1 MKKIFINKSILK
13 LNYFQLKILVEE
25 YKGNLFQYTKNE
37 KENAKRVLKVLT
49 RYLLRIQKKEK
60 IETLTEMKNRT
71 IEKYKKKDII

>member
-25 YKGNLFQYTKNE
+25 YKQNLFQYTKNE
-37 KENAKRVLKVLT
+37 KENAKRVLKVLM

-71 IEKYKKKDII
+71 IDKYKKEE

>member
-25 YKGNLFQYTKNE
+25 YKQNLFQYTKNE
-37 KENAKRVLKVLT
+37 KENAKKVLKVLM

-60 IETLTEMKNRT
+60 IEILTEMKNRT
-71 IEKYKKKDII
+71 IDKYKKEE

>member
-25 YKGNLFQYTKNE
+25 YKQNLFQYTKNE
-37 KENAKRVLKVLT
+37 KENAKRVLKVLM

-60 IETLTEMKNRT
+60 IEILTEMKNRT
-71 IEKYKKKDII
+71 IDKYKKEE